1 MSHSA
6 EGVQWDSSEM
16 KTALIKQRAT
26 FKKCPHMDQHFTK
39 SKLTGAPHVQE
50 TLQDQSRKLICDNQ
64 ENISVCS
71 CGNENSFWSYQR
83 FLRG

>member
-1 MSHSA
+1 
-6 EGVQWDSSEM
+6 
-16 KTALIKQRAT
+16 
-26 FKKCPHMDQHFTK
+26 MDQHFTK